1 MPTKFAT
8 SQAQQMPRM
17 KGKKMA
23 DQFTSLKVWVSR
35 YNFCMIERPSDLLIR
50 TYQFAIGLKFV
61 GALVAIGLSYILI
74 RQWVFDGWAM
84 ALITPIILLLLLVDW
99 PNSDRNKRLAVALAF
114 GILAPHI
121 DLTYSVWY
129 PRTELL
135 ANPRFIEIGW
145 SLQDVN
151 RIHAMGQFFIVVPV
165 ILASWQFKVR
175 GFLGALALAGLAYT
189 LMPLLLK
196 ADSLFWGIYAVR
208 GFVLLG
214 VTLIVGF
221 ITGTLA
227 ESQRSANEKLQEAN
241 QQLAAQAVMMEQL
254 ATSQER
260 NRLARELHDTLAHSL
275 SGTAVSLQAIGTL
288 LKHDPEAAKSELASA
303 QSQIRSGLSEARRA
317 ITALRASP
325 LEELGLVG
333 AIQQRADNIS
343 ERAGI
348 KINSTLTELS
358 ALSPEV
364 EQTIYRICDESL
376 VNIEKHAQAK
386 KVDLTLSQSPA
397 HIVLNIKDDGV
408 GFSTHHSEK
417 NGCFGLIGMQE
428 RADLIKADLQITSQP
443 GSGTEVVLK
452 VAK

>member
-1 MPTKFAT
+1 MLNKSSITQPVEKRMLVPKITGLISSFKVMAT
-8 SQAQQMPRM
+8 
-17 KGKKMA
+17 
-23 DQFTSLKVWVSR
+23 R
-35 YNFCMIERPSDLLIR
+35 YNLCMSERPYDLLIR

-61 GALVAIGLSYILI
+61 GAIVAILLSYFLV

-84 ALITPIILLLLLVDW
+84 ALITPVILLMLLVNW
-99 PNSDRNKRLAVALAF
+99 PNSDRNKLLIWALAL

-121 DLTYSVWY
+121 DLIYSVWF

-151 RIHAMGQFFIVVPV
+151 RIHAMGQFFIMVPV
-165 ILASWQFKVR
+165 ILASWQFGVR
-175 GFLGALALAGLAYT
+175 GFIGALVLAGLAYT
-189 LMPLLLK
+189 ITPFLLK
-196 ADSLFWGIYAVR
+196 SDALFWGIYAVR

-227 ESQRSANEKLQEAN
+227 SAQRRSNTALQEAN

-288 LKHDPEAAKSELASA
+288 LKHDPEAAKTELASA

-317 ITALRASP
+317 ISALRASP
-325 LEELGLVG
+325 LEELGLIG
-333 AIQQRADNIS
+333 AIQQRANNIS
-343 ERAGI
+343 DRAGI
-348 KINSTLTELS
+348 TINTDLANIIGLP
-358 ALSPEV
+358 PEV
-364 EQTIYRICDESL
+364 EQTIYRICDEAL
-376 VNIEKHAQAK
+376 VNAEKHAQASTIN
-386 KVDLTLSQSPA
+386 VSLQQSTTETRLV
-397 HIVLNIKDDGV
+397 IQDNGV
-408 GFSTHHSEK
+408 GFDREAVQK
-417 NGCFGLIGMQE
+417 NGRFGIIGMEE
-428 RADLIKADLQITSQP
+428 RAQLINGELLINSQP
-443 GSGTEVVLK
+443 TLGTEIVLK
-452 VAK
+452 IPK